1 MAVEQSFF
9 IFKTMSVD
17 DSAPLR
23 QHGERCTIH
32 IDNEL
37 TNNLGSAHITS
48 LCLDSHENQAYV
60 ITSTGQ
66 MLTGALECTAPKGLE
81 PSVTF
86 KHVQGQFHKDRVTG
100 LDVCVRKQL
109 IVTCSRDKT
118 VSVWDYNTKKLEIQ
132 HVFNE
137 ECLAVAFHPSG
148 LHIAVAVTAEI
159 HMCNVLA
166 NELEIYKT
174 LPIKQCSE
182 IKFAHGGHMF
192 ACVQQQ
198 KDICVYQ
205 FLTNDCQPQMM
216 FVGHHTH
223 RVRCIDWF
231 ENDFGFISCCMGGF
245 IFFYDLF

>member
-1 MAVEQSFF
+1 M
-9 IFKTMSVD
+9 
-17 DSAPLR
+17 
-23 QHGERCTIH
+23 
-32 IDNEL
+32 
-37 TNNLGSAHITS
+37 
-48 LCLDSHENQAYV
+48 
-60 ITSTGQ
+60 
-66 MLTGALECTAPKGLE
+66 
-81 PSVTF
+81 
-86 KHVQGQFHKDRVTG
+86 
-100 LDVCVRKQL
+100 
-109 IVTCSRDKT
+109 
-118 VSVWDYNTKKLEIQ
+118 
-132 HVFNE
+132 
-137 ECLAVAFHPSG
+137 AFHPSG

-166 NELEIYKT
+166 NELEVYKT

-245 IFFYDLF
+245 IFFYDLFQYAKQKSSTTGQRIIDRDINKKDVKFTSVVNIPGKPYEVLAVGSDRTFTSNEPIKKGEKPLLPPVLPAILS